1 MPMDHFECPKGSDN
15 KKCEF
20 RARSGSV
27 RDANTVGVKECQEC
41 SMVIHSEPLR
51 NLVKYESGSMRNW
64 SNGYGD
70 RTNKPSNDT
79 VRRFDAIVD
88 LSRTHSISRI
98 LDVGCGEGQM
108 VKKFTEAFHAE
119 GVEPEDR
126 AREICIKSG
135 LRVHNDLQILE
146 DTGELFDAISMFHVV
161 EHIYKPF
168 DILRQLKKLLRPN
181 GILLIETPNSMD
193 ALLTMYECSPF
204 QNFTYWSHH
213 PMLYSPTALA
223 YLVSRSGYKIL
234 ENVGVQRYSI
244 ENHMH
249 WLSKGKPGGHE
260 VWNDMFSSEAKHEY
274 AKCLI
279 EKKVSD
285 TLWMI
290 ATKA

>member
-1 MPMDHFECPKGSDN
+1 MDFFECPKRSDN
-15 KKCEF
+15 EKCEF
-20 RARSGSV
+20 RARSGFV

-41 SMVIHSEPLR
+41 SLVIHSAPLEQ
-51 NLVKYESGSMRNW
+51 LVNYESGSMRNW

-70 RTNKPSNDT
+70 QTKKPSNDT
-79 VRRFDAIVD
+79 VRRFDSIVA
-88 LSRTHSISRI
+88 LSKSYSINRI
-98 LDVGCGEGQM
+98 LDIGCGEGLM
-108 VKKFTEAFHAE
+108 VKKFAEAFHAE
-119 GVEPEDR
+119 GVEPDEG

-135 LRVHNDLQILE
+135 LRVHNDIKILE
-146 DTGELFDAISMFHVV
+146 DNGEFFDAISMFQVI

-168 DILRQLKKLLRPN
+168 DFLQQLKRLLRPN

-223 YLVSRSGYKIL
+223 HLVSRSGYKIL
-234 ENVGVQRYSI
+234 ENAGVQRYSI
-244 ENHMH
+244 ENHVY

-260 VWNDMFSSEAKHEY
+260 VWRDMFSSEANHEY

-285 TLWMI
+285 TLWLI
-290 ATKA
+290 AINA